1 MNRIKVRAT
10 ITVLGLNAGQ
20 QAEIDLTDR
29 VLTLISAGYLRA
41 LRPISGR

>member
-20 QAEIDLTDR
+20 QAEIDLTER
-29 VLTLISAGYLRA
+29 VLVLVRAGYLRA
-41 LRPISGR
+41 LRPQNVG

>member
-10 ITVLGLNAGQ
+10 VTLLGLNAGE
-20 QAEIDLTDR
+20 QAEIDLTEK
-29 VLTLISAGYLRA
+29 VLALVAAGYLRA